1 MEKKYWEDKEY
12 AYFSHK
18 KCEYRKLWGKGK
30 FGWRPDKNK
39 QDTQQEKAA

>member
-18 KCEYRKLWGKGK
+18 KCEYFPCHRGADPEDFNLSLIHI
-30 FGWRPDKNK
+30 
-39 QDTQQEKAA
+39 